1 MQSLRISALIA
12 GTVAL
17 VCLSTLHARAQAP
30 SQEANSDE
38 LAVYAAVLDSS
49 PKFGRSGHLLIADK
63 TSTFACDVSD
73 TNGLSIGGC
82 NGLRGSRET
91 PADRMSIVLRDLP
104 TLQKSTVEEFEHA
117 NQQYVTLH
125 HKLPSQSDYY
135 FFNDPGIPKSWKYS
149 FLVYFSRVGF
159 NPEHTQALVN
169 VGLFSAA
176 DANQSEGYYLVL
188 YKSDGKWILGG
199 TSAVWKLTPN
209 E

>member
-1 MQSLRISALIA
+1 MRTSLFTIGA
-12 GTVAL
+12 VVL
-17 VCLSTLHARAQAP
+17 VCFSTLRARVQAA
-30 SQEANSDE
+30 SQETSPDE

-49 PKFGRSGHLLIADK
+49 PHLVKGSHLLIANK
-63 TSTFACDVSD
+63 TSTFGCDESD
-73 TNGLSIGGC
+73 SNGLSIGGC
-82 NGLRGSRET
+82 NGLRNSGET

-104 TLQKSTVEEFEHA
+104 VLQKSTVEEFQRT
-117 NQQYVTLH
+117 NQHYVSLH
-125 HKLPSQSDYY
+125 HNLPAQSDYY

-169 VGLFSAA
+169 VGLFSAT

-188 YKSDGKWILGG
+188 SKSDGKWLLGG
-199 TSAVWKLTPN
+199 TSAVWKLNPN